1 MLILVLKDK
10 GMNMTLNEFRL
21 QRNLTYGQLARLIG
35 VNHPRMA
42 QRWCLDF
49 DDPDRQIPIKYMEA
63 ILTVTQGAVTPND
76 FFIRRD

>member
-1 MLILVLKDK
+1 
-10 GMNMTLNEFRL
+10 
-21 QRNLTYGQLARLIG
+21 
-35 VNHPRMA
+35 MA